1 MPVPNC
7 DVQPITA
14 LPVCHT
20 ESETTVNRTPVLAA
34 LYILGAA
41 FLLCVGGIVWLA
53 SANPAREIPDVLVA
67 TTTGILGLIGG
78 ILVPS
83 RQV

>member
-1 MPVPNC
+1 MN
-7 DVQPITA
+7 T
-14 LPVCHT
+14 
-20 ESETTVNRTPVLAA
+20 RPVLAA

-41 FLLCVGGIVWLA
+41 FILCVGGIVYLA
-53 SANPAREIPDVLVA
+53 AAIPAREIPDVLVA

-83 RQV
+83 RQA